1 MWDFMFRGQK
11 GIRFN
16 RKTDR
21 VYFEMSKMLPGQW
34 VIFESWVALNPSVYT
49 EIYTDEFVREYAC
62 NLLKMQ
68 WGQNLKKFS
77 GISLP
82 GGVTL
87 NGQQIYDEA
96 KAELDVLRERVKK
109 EFELPP
115 DFLVG

>member
-1 MWDFMFRGQK
+1 MFRGAR

-21 VYFEMSKMLPGQW
+21 IELDIQDWIVDQYLVFECWSALEPS
-34 VIFESWVALNPSVYT
+34 IFA
-49 EIYTDEFVREYAC
+49 EIYTDEFVREYAYS
-62 NLLKMQ
+62 LIKQQ
-68 WGQNLKKFS
+68 WGANLKKFS

-82 GGVTL
+82 GGVLL

-96 KAELDVLRERVKK
+96 SAELEKLRERVRK

-115 DFLVG
+115 DFLIG